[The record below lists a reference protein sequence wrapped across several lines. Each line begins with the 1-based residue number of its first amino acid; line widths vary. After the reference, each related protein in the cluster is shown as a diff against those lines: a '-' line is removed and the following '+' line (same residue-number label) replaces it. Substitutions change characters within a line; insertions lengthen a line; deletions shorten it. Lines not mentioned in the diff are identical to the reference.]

1 MQEIQLLKAIEQDA
15 RISVTDLADILN
27 STPEQVDGGM
37 KKLAE
42 EKVICG
48 YHTVINWDK
57 TNQDHVMALIEVNAS
72 PERDCGYDKVA
83 EKIYRYP
90 EVSNMYLISGRSE
103 FIVIVKGRTM
113 REVADFV
120 GQKPVSYTHLKADS
134 FTGPTVDSVTSASI
148 VQEAYIQDYTPCL
161 LYTSTDRCV
170 EDNFMI
176 PQQPELFRSHHNCVF
191 IQTFADH
198 VVLPQQRVQRLIF
211 HPFRFTIQ
219 LARPAVILNPRA
231 EMHQSPGDDLA
242 RGSHAENA
250 DLQIC
255 QLQRDRLE
263 RCLAVTVKKADQL
276 I

>member
-27 STPEQVDGGM
+27 STPEQVDGEM

-103 FIVIVKGRTM
+103 FIVIVKGGQCAKSPILSVRSWPRLKVL
-113 REVADFV
+113 RERLL
-120 GQKPVSYTHLKADS
+120 TS
-134 FTGPTVDSVTSASI
+134 F
-148 VQEAYIQDYTPCL
+148 
-161 LYTSTDRCV
+161 
-170 EDNFMI
+170 
-176 PQQPELFRSHHNCVF
+176 
-191 IQTFADH
+191 
-198 VVLPQQRVQRLIF
+198 
-211 HPFRFTIQ
+211 
-219 LARPAVILNPRA
+219 
-231 EMHQSPGDDLA
+231 
-242 RGSHAENA
+242 
-250 DLQIC
+250 
-255 QLQRDRLE
+255 
-263 RCLAVTVKKADQL
+263 
-276 I
+276 